1 MLLEI
6 LSKIKSFVQACD
18 KLTLCFSLVV
28 LNQLF
33 GFTPSFPSIILYSS
47 YIVYAVYVLLCRV
60 DFLHKGMALFLL
72 YIPVELLI
80 TAPNAV
86 FRSWE
91 RYVFFGLLIVC
102 VSPLLSS
109 ERLYTARLNMFR
121 IVLFLS
127 VIIGVGSFIARFVGI
142 NYMFQGDI
150 DKYAGVG
157 LFGGITP
164 HSMLLG
170 PVAGIGAIYMSYCGY
185 ECRKWIYWA
194 CAACCLFAVMFSASR
209 AALMSSLAGIVVT
222 LYKQSG
228 ATSRFIRMGV
238 VLGLIFMVSYPVWGG
253 ALDAVKQKNEGNK
266 KAGSVIS
273 SRENLWDARIAE
285 FQSSPVLGVGF
296 TAVDDAVKGGTMP
309 YDVNTGMVESGS
321 SWLIILSMTG
331 LIGSIFLLPLF
342 VSSFFL
348 VWRDPCSFSALISGV
363 LVLFYVHMIAEG
375 YIFYAGSTLTFIMWL
390 TVGVAHD
397 CKYVWRE

>member
-1 MLLEI
+1 
-6 LSKIKSFVQACD
+6 
-18 KLTLCFSLVV
+18 
-28 LNQLF
+28 
-33 GFTPSFPSIILYSS
+33 
-47 YIVYAVYVLLCRV
+47 
-60 DFLHKGMALFLL
+60 
-72 YIPVELLI
+72 
-80 TAPNAV
+80 
-86 FRSWE
+86 
-91 RYVFFGLLIVC
+91 
-102 VSPLLSS
+102 
-109 ERLYTARLNMFR
+109 
-121 IVLFLS
+121 
-127 VIIGVGSFIARFVGI
+127 
-142 NYMFQGDI
+142 
-150 DKYAGVG
+150 
-157 LFGGITP
+157 
-164 HSMLLG
+164 
-170 PVAGIGAIYMSYCGY
+170 MSYCGY
-185 ECRKWIYWA
+185 ECRKWIYWV

-375 YIFYAGSTLTFIMWL
+375 YIFYAGSLLAFMMWL